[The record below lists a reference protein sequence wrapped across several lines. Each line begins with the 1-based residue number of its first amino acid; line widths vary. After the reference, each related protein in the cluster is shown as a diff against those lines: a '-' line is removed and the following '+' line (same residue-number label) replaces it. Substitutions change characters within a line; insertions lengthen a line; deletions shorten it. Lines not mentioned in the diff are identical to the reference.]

1 MSANLG
7 ISAFL
12 VFVAL
17 STSANGENR
26 VAASWYGDEL
36 RGNRTASGEKFNP
49 DGLTA
54 THKTLPFG
62 TCLVV
67 GNPRNG
73 KSVNVRVNDRGPF
86 AKDRVL
92 DLAAGAARAIGMVAT
107 QIITMGR
114 C

>member
-17 STSANGENR
+17 STSANGEDR

-36 RGNRTASGEKFNP
+36 RGNRTASGEKFDP

-54 THKTLPFG
+54 AHKTLPFG

-67 GNPRNG
+67 GNPRMG

-86 AKDRVL
+86 ALSGTPPRTSPAKL
-92 DLAAGAARAIGMVAT
+92 STQCLEPLAHPKL
-107 QIITMGR
+107 
-114 C
+114 